1 MVLKKLINY
10 KWRDQQME
18 LPLVEC
24 NKKEFE
30 PRWARDSRPKCG
42 LRVLPSHLDGQTAWC
57 PGVLSWAK
65 IRYRCVEPK
74 DPKKYWWSKPRDT
87 AAITRHLHNHF
98 QIKFRGTLVKVL
110 GLPYKTSRKC
120 LTPLSRTEIS
130 WFLNLLFGDPP
141 PPPRVR
147 TSYMEAPMATSE
159 TKPWIFLGGTVCFC
173 NANRILEAPTKRC
186 LLCKEQ
192 NRVNGLWG
200 PIQ

>member
-1 MVLKKLINY
+1 
-10 KWRDQQME
+10 ME

-24 NKKEFE
+24 NKKEFK

-110 GLPYKTSRKC
+110 GLPFKTSRKC

-130 WFLNLLFGDPP
+130 WFLNLLFGAPP
-141 PPPRVR
+141 PPPLECGRHIW
-147 TSYMEAPMATSE
+147 
-159 TKPWIFLGGTVCFC
+159 KPLWPHQKQNLEFFWGELSAFAMLIGYWKRPLSAVCYAKSKTV
-173 NANRILEAPTKRC
+173 
-186 LLCKEQ
+186 
-192 NRVNGLWG
+192 
-200 PIQ
+200 